1 MNQYLGYF
9 LKGLAMGAAN
19 VIPGVS
25 GGTIAF
31 ITGIYQRLI
40 DALKSFDVNALRLL
54 LKADFKVFALKTD
67 LFFLL
72 SVFLGVGISILSFA
86 NVLEY
91 AFTHHES
98 LTLAFFFGLIVASII
113 GVGKQISTFN
123 AGNIL
128 FLVLGIVIA
137 GGIALLPPAEPNSG
151 FLYLLLCG
159 AVAICSMILP
169 GLSGSYVLL
178 LMGNYLLV
186 MGAVGDLQFNILIPI
201 AIGCIIGIVAFS
213 RLLSFL
219 FKNYQDYTISILTG
233 FVAGSLAIIWPWKIT
248 DYMTLESGKQK
259 AVGYTWYFPELE
271 SSFFIAVALAL
282 FGFLLVWLM
291 EKYANKPSK

>member
-40 DALKSFDVNALRLL
+40 DALKAFDLNAFKLL
-54 LKADFKVFALKTD
+54 IKGDFKVFALKTD

-86 NVLEY
+86 KVLEY
-91 AFTHHES
+91 AFTYHES

-123 AGNIL
+123 SGNII
-128 FLVLGIVIA
+128 FLSLGVIIA
-137 GGIALLPPAEPNSG
+137 GGIALLPPAEPDNG

-186 MGAVGDLQFNILIPI
+186 MGAVGDLQIDILAPI
-201 AIGCIIGIVAFS
+201 AIGCIGGIMAFS
-213 RLLSFL
+213 RLLSYL
-219 FKNYQDYTISILTG
+219 FKNYSDYTISILTG

-248 DYMTLESGKQK
+248 EYMTMESGKQK
-259 AVGYTWYFPELE
+259 ATGYNWYLPDMD
-271 SSFFIAVALAL
+271 SQFFTALAL
-282 FGFLLVWLM
+282 ACVGFLLVWLM
-291 EKYANKPSK
+291 EKWANKPAK